1 MSVRVEG
8 VIQVDISDYNDELE
22 LYADCEDIFELMEFN
37 NITAGEMIDYL
48 RDGEY
53 RLDID
58 EIYNWLETV
67 DVRDLSI
74 VAKKCIDLMRSEY
87 TDAEEGRLAYLK
99 RANQLEQWHSESQ
112 SNQANQLEAEQ
123 KVLTGG
129 PHVRQV

>member
-8 VIQVDISDYNDELE
+8 LIQVDVSDYHDEIAV
-22 LYADCEDIFELMEFN
+22 YADCGDILELMEDN

-67 DVRDLSI
+67 DIRDLSI

-87 TDAEEGRLAYLK
+87 TEAEEGRVQYCNRVA
-99 RANQLEQWHSESQ
+99 S
-112 SNQANQLEAEQ
+112 LEAEQ

>member
-8 VIQVDISDYNDELE
+8 VIQVDISDYSDELH
-22 LYADCEDIFELMEFN
+22 LYADCEDIFELMESN
-37 NITAGEMIDYL
+37 HITAEEMIDYL
-48 RDGEY
+48 REGESS
-53 RLDID
+53 LDID
-58 EIYNWLETV
+58 QIYNWLETV

-87 TDAEEGRLAYLK
+87 TEAEEGRMAHLK
-99 RANQLEQWHSESQ
+99 R
-112 SNQANQLEAEQ
+112 ANQLEAEQ

>member
-53 RLDID
+53 RLDVSEVYD
-58 EIYNWLETV
+58 WLELSDVTV
-67 DVRDLSI
+67 ISAVS
-74 VAKKCIDLMRSEY
+74 KKCIDLLKHEY
-87 TDAEEGRLAYLK
+87 TEAEEGRMHIREKLLEANREL
-99 RANQLEQWHSESQ
+99 NQLK
-112 SNQANQLEAEQ
+112 AEQ
-123 KVLTGG
+123 KVMTGG
-129 PHVRQV
+129 PHVREV

>member
-8 VIQVDISDYNDELE
+8 VIQVDISDYSDELE
-22 LYADCEDIFELMEFN
+22 LYADCEDICELMESN

-58 EIYNWLETV
+58 EIYQWLEMANV
-67 DVRDLSI
+67 PALCAVS
-74 VAKKCIDLMRSEY
+74 KKCIDLLRHEY
-87 TDAEEGRLAYLK
+87 TEAEEGRMAHLK

-129 PHVRQV
+129 PHVS